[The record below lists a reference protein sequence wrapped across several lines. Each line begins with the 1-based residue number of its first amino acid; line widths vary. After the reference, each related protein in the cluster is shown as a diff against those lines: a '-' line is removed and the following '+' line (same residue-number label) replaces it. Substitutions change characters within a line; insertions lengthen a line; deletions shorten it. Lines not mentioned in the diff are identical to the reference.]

1 MRNKLGSNLFA
12 IAGLASVMLLGSACG
27 DDRSAAP
34 ASAPS
39 GSGTG
44 PLSIAFRTLAAP
56 QSGENEVEAVV
67 KQPDG
72 KPVTDANVAVTFRM
86 PAMPSMNMPEMHTTT
101 QLNHSGDGRY
111 VGTSQLSMAG
121 TWYVT
126 VTVSRDGAQVASSRS
141 SVVAK

>member
-1 MRNKLGSNLFA
+1 MHNSLGSNPLA
-12 IAGLASVMLLGSACG
+12 IAALAAVLLLGTACG
-27 DDRSAAP
+27 DERSAAP
-34 ASAPS
+34 AATQSNGALNI
-39 GSGTG
+39 T
-44 PLSIAFRTLAAP
+44 FRTLDSP
-56 QSGENEVEAVV
+56 QSGENKLEAVV

-101 QLNHSGDGRY
+101 QLSHSGDGRY

-126 VTVSRDGAQVASSRS
+126 VTVSRDGAEVGSSKS
-141 SVVAK
+141 SVIAK